1 MQKKVINPWT
11 WQDARSYVQAVEIK
25 NHSSILYISGQT
37 AINENGISSNAAMN
51 VQLNETLQNLESV
64 ILEAEYKLKDIVRL
78 TIYTTSNDGLLQ
90 NFGVFQDWVNKNQI
104 KSTLTVLEVQSL
116 FETLKVE
123 IEATL
128 AK

>member
-25 NHSSILYISGQT
+25 NHSSILYISEQT
-37 AINENGISSNAAMN
+37 AINENGISSNAAID
-51 VQLNETLQNLESV
+51 VQLKETLQNLEKV
-64 ILEAEYKLKDIVRL
+64 ILKADYELKDIVRL
-78 TIYTTSNDGLLQ
+78 TICTTSNDGLLQ
-90 NFGVFQDWVNKNQI
+90 NFDIFQDWVNKNQI